1 VSSPRLSV
9 VLVVFR
15 EQAYLRECVSSVL
28 EQSFRDVELLAVDN
42 ASPDHGPEIL
52 DELAAQDGR
61 LVVRRL
67 DRTVGLGEA
76 RNIALDSATG
86 DYVWFLAATDRLV
99 PGALASVAARLDETA
114 PDVLVVDH
122 TLAEPL
128 GTPKPG
134 PHRTLIRAAS
144 EADGFTLDERPRAA
158 ELGVDLED
166 KIFRRAFLRAHDLRF
181 GAGDYG
187 SLGVTYPALFLA
199 ERISVLPRV
208 CSSRLEL
215 PSAAKEAPGQGS
227 PFDVFE
233 EYDAVFRLADSQGD
247 RLAARRRLLALPM
260 LRHYRSL
267 LAGLPPERRKDFF
280 ARMSASYRRHGG
292 EDAPLPEGRR
302 ARLEVRLVA
311 SGHYRPFRALGWAV
325 ARRRALGRRAAALRR
340 LGRRSAGALQRHAL
354 RGYYRMQ
361 LRAPIDPHLAVF
373 AAYWYRGYSCNP
385 RAIYEKLR
393 ELAPSVR
400 GVWVVDSDHVADFP
414 PGVEHVVAGTREYYR
429 VLARAKYFVN
439 NANFPNEFVKRRGTI
454 FVQTHHGTPLKTMGL
469 DLRHAFTAGGRMN
482 FELLL
487 RRTAK
492 WDYSI
497 SSNTLSTLVWERVY
511 PTRYETLEIGYPRN
525 DALVNAT
532 GADVE
537 RIRRELGI
545 APAQRAVL
553 FAPTHREYLRR
564 YVPTAD
570 VGRLAE
576 ELGPEHVIMLR
587 LHYFHGRDLEL
598 EELRRRGL
606 VLDVT
611 DHPSIEDLCLA
622 ADVLVTDYSSIMFDY
637 AVLDRPIVIHA
648 PDWDVYRTLRGTYF
662 DLLAEPPGVVTAT
675 DDALVAAFRSG
686 AVWSEPAA
694 RLRAAF
700 RARFCALDDGRAAER
715 VVRKV
720 WLPES
725 EEAAPRQESP
735 RPFRARIEA

>member
-1 VSSPRLSV
+1 VSGPRLSV

-15 EQAYLRECVSSVL
+15 EQAYLPECVSSVL

-52 DELAAQDGR
+52 DELAEQDGR
-61 LVVRRL
+61 LAVRRL

-76 RNIALDSATG
+76 RNIALDSTTG
-86 DYVWFLAATDRLV
+86 EYVWFVAATDRLP
-99 PGALASVAARLDETA
+99 PGALAAVAARLDETA

-122 TLAEPL
+122 TRGEPV
-128 GTPKPG
+128 GISKPG

-144 EADGFTLDERPRAA
+144 EVDGFTLDERPRAA
-158 ELGVDLED
+158 ELGADLED
-166 KIFRRAFLRAHDLRF
+166 KIFSRAFLRARDLRF
-181 GAGDYG
+181 GPGDYG
-187 SLGVTYPALFLA
+187 SLGVTYPALLLA

-208 CSSRLEL
+208 CITRLEL
-215 PSAAKEAPGQGS
+215 PHAAKEAPGS

-233 EYDAVFRLADSQGD
+233 EYDALFRLVGAQGD
-247 RLAARRRLLALPM
+247 RLAARRRLLGLPM

-267 LAGLPPERRKDFF
+267 LAGLPPQRRKDFF

-311 SGHYRPFRALGWAV
+311 SGRYRPFRALGWAL
-325 ARRRALGRRAAALRR
+325 AKRRALGHRAAGARR
-340 LGRRSAGALQRHAL
+340 LGARSARALQRQAL
-354 RGYYRMQ
+354 REYYRLQ
-361 LRAPIDPHLAVF
+361 LRAPIDPDLAVF

-429 VLARAKYFVN
+429 VLARAKYLVN

-487 RRTAK
+487 RRAAN

-537 RIRRELGI
+537 RIRGELGI
-545 APAQRAVL
+545 ASEQRAVL

-564 YVPTAD
+564 HVPTAD

-587 LHYFHGRDLEL
+587 VHYFHGRDLEL
-598 EELRRRGL
+598 EELRSRGL

-622 ADVLVTDYSSIMFDY
+622 ADVLVTDYSSLMFDY

-675 DDALVAAFRSG
+675 DDELVAAFRSG

-700 RARFCALDDGRAAER
+700 RDRFCALDDGRAAER

-720 WLPES
+720 WLPGS
-725 EEAAPRQESP
+725 EEAAPRQESA
-735 RPFRARIEA
+735 RQSRARIEA